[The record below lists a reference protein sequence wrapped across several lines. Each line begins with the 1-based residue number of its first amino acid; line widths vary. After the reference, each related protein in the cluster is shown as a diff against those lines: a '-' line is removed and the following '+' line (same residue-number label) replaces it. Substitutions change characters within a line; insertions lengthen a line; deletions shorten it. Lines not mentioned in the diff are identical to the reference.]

1 MTMNRSIEKQTDI
14 LDQIDDD
21 ALLEEAEYRGFLR
34 IRTDTKHTLVD
45 NCTGDEFRRILCD
58 MLSLGYQVSDD
69 EILGRIKECL

>member
-14 LDQIDDD
+14 LDRIDDD

-34 IRTDTKHTLVD
+34 IQTDAKHTLVD